1 MCAARAR
8 KSLPKKALSSPAACG
23 IVAGQAMSEFKF
35 ACPVC
40 GQHITVDSGSSGQ
53 QIDCPTCYRKI
64 VVPQAPASHAT
75 KLILSAAQVGKT
87 RPSSADAYSQLGP
100 LHAPSR
106 HLPLWVFV
114 MLVLLLG
121 VAGAALYVYRDRIV
135 QALRKP
141 ASAATNAGPQETATN
156 PLNTTYP
163 VPTNITW
170 SLDLTNADFPE
181 AIATGCIHGSGF
193 YCERASLRGGLL
205 SLSQGKA
212 WPWDLSVALNLY
224 ARRGEELSG
233 WTINID
239 SARTKAPK
247 VVLHWKD
254 SSQQPTTE
262 TITSG
267 YALRLVF
274 GQATNGRIPGKIY
287 ICLPDATRS
296 VVAGTFD
303 AQIRKPEVQQSA
315 PPTPPTPP
323 KPKR

>member
-1 MCAARAR
+1 
-8 KSLPKKALSSPAACG
+8 
-23 IVAGQAMSEFKF
+23 MSEFKF

-40 GQHITVDSGSSGQ
+40 GQHITVDSGTSGE
-53 QIDCPTCYRKI
+53 QIDCPTCFRKI

-75 KLILSAAQVGKT
+75 KLILSAAQVGNA

-100 LHAPSR
+100 MRPGSR
-106 HLPLWVFV
+106 HLPLTVFV
-114 MLVLLLG
+114 LLVLLLG
-121 VAGAALYVYRDRIV
+121 AGVAALYVYRDRV
-135 QALRKP
+135 AQAFRRSAP
-141 ASAATNAGPQETATN
+141 AATNAAPQEITTA

-170 SLDLTNADFPE
+170 SLDLTNTDIPE
-181 AIATGCIHGSGF
+181 ATAAGSIHGSGF

-233 WTINID
+233 KTVNID
-239 SARTKAPK
+239 SARIKAPA
-247 VVLHWKD
+247 VVIRWKD
-254 SSQQPTTE
+254 SGQQPATE
-262 TITSG
+262 TINGG

-274 GQATNGRIPGKIY
+274 GQSTNGRIPGKIY

-303 AQIRKPEVQQSA
+303 AQIRKPEVQQN
-315 PPTPPTPP
+315 TPPVPP
-323 KPKR
+323 RPKQ